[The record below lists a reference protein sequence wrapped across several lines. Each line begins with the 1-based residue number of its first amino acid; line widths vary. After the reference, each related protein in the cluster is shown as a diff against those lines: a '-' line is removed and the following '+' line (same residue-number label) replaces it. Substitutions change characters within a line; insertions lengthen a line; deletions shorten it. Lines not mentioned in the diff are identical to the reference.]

1 MQKRN
6 GRALSLLGQTGEQR
20 PPKLMLL
27 TGPLVRERQVWICGA
42 KIVQFVG
49 NRWKRNFPRRRS
61 LAPVV
66 STSGRVRVAMKA
78 AVKKHS
84 GRKFS
89 RQIAGDSYDPVL
101 ALFAA

>member
-1 MQKRN
+1 MRRPYWKE
-6 GRALSLLGQTGEQR
+6 RAPQSIETQLPVSLSVVSEAR
-20 PPKLMLL
+20 VSKLH
-27 TGPLVRERQVWICGA
+27 TRV
-42 KIVQFVG
+42 VQFVG
-49 NRWKRNFPRRRS
+49 NRWKGNFPRRRS

-66 STSGRVRVAMKA
+66 STSGRVSVAMKA

-89 RQIAGDSYDPVL
+89 RQIANDSYDPVL

>member
-1 MQKRN
+1 MQK
-6 GRALSLLGQTGEQR
+6 GTDGLLSLLGQTGEQR

-66 STSGRVRVAMKA
+66 STSGRVSVAMKA

-89 RQIAGDSYDPVL
+89 R
-101 ALFAA
+101 